1 MIRPKITATRCL
13 IIMWAICS
21 YKQFFDLDLMR
32 YFHDSGTTDPIG
44 RERGYNYV
52 LEFKNLKIGTLIS
65 FPYVYDWLPLILQAI
80 LILLLFVYLSSL
92 TFSFSE
98 LYSTD
103 IISDEV
109 ERKKPDDALKL
120 TLRQK
125 QLEEQIIRN
134 LNSNNNDEIIQISK
148 SYPWSSRGDA
158 YHCFVLVGLLV
169 ISFAKIHLM
178 S

>member
-1 MIRPKITATRCL
+1 
-13 IIMWAICS
+13 MWAICS

-32 YFHDSGTTDPIG
+32 YLHDSGTTDPIG

-98 LYSTD
+98 LYGTD
-103 IISDEV
+103 IIPDEV
-109 ERKKPDDALKL
+109 DRKKPDDALKL
-120 TLRQK
+120 TLR
-125 QLEEQIIRN
+125 
-134 LNSNNNDEIIQISK
+134 
-148 SYPWSSRGDA
+148 
-158 YHCFVLVGLLV
+158 
-169 ISFAKIHLM
+169 
-178 S
+178 